1 MTRQRPTRSLFLRTL
16 GGIAVAAIATG
27 CAGTAAGPAWTESAA
42 GHALSGPVT
51 AVSIP
56 AARSAA
62 VVRAVARPASLDA
75 SGTLASTGV
84 EAAAASTG
92 TASAAIAAAPASGA
106 TGATAAA
113 TPHVYLTIVT
123 GDMIGKKDYPAY
135 IPSSFVLPAYSTV
148 VVTVTDFDSATP
160 LPAALQVYAHAQGIV
175 GDTFTITPIDP
186 KTPNAAAG
194 PTTAH
199 TSLDPADV
207 AHTLTAPGLGLNV
220 PIAPFARVTFTIHT
234 GAPGTYTW
242 HCMDPCGSGS
252 SGWGGAMAA
261 QSGYMEGTITV
272 A

>member
-1 MTRQRPTRSLFLRTL
+1 MSRLRPTRSLLLRTS
-16 GGIAVAAIATG
+16 GVVVVAAIATG

-42 GHALSGPVT
+42 GHALAGPVT
-51 AVSIP
+51 AVSVP
-56 AARSAA
+56 AAHAVAA
-62 VVRAVARPASLDA
+62 VRAVARPASTGAVSPTSAGIQAA
-75 SGTLASTGV
+75 SVSTG
-84 EAAAASTG
+84 AASVSTG
-92 TASAAIAAAPASGA
+92 AVPASG
-106 TGATAAA
+106 GAGTAAA
-113 TPHVYLTIVT
+113 GTPHVYLTIVT
-123 GDMIGKKDYPAY
+123 GEMIGTKDYPAY

-148 VVTVTDFDSATP
+148 VVTVTDFDTATP

-175 GDTFTITPIDP
+175 GDAFTVTPIDP

-194 PTTAH
+194 PTTTH

-220 PIAPFARVTFTIHT
+220 PIAALSRVTFTIRT

-242 HCMDPCGSGS
+242 HCMDPCGSGPT
-252 SGWGGAMAA
+252 GWGGAMAA

>member
-1 MTRQRPTRSLFLRTL
+1 MSRLRPTRSLFLCTFSVV
-16 GGIAVAAIATG
+16 AVAVLATG

-42 GHALSGPVT
+42 GHALAGPVT
-51 AVSIP
+51 AVSVA
-56 AARSAA
+56 AARSTD
-62 VVRAVARPASLDA
+62 VVRAVARPASTREAAPTPAGIQPA
-75 SGTLASTGV
+75 SVSTG
-84 EAAAASTG
+84 AGPARGGAG
-92 TASAAIAAAPASGA
+92 TA
-106 TGATAAA
+106 TAG

-123 GDMIGKKDYPAY
+123 GEMIGTKDYPAY

-175 GDTFTITPIDP
+175 GDAFTVTPFDP

-194 PTTAH
+194 PTTSH

-220 PIAPFARVTFTIHT
+220 PIAALSRVTFTIRT

-242 HCMDPCGSGS
+242 HCMDPCGGGPT
-252 SGWGGAMAA
+252 GWGGAMAA
-261 QSGYMEGTITV
+261 RSGYMEGTITV

>member
-1 MTRQRPTRSLFLRTL
+1 MSRLRPTRSLFLRTFSGL
-16 GGIAVAAIATG
+16 AVAALATG

-42 GHALSGPVT
+42 GHALPGPVT
-51 AVSIP
+51 AVSAA
-56 AARSAA
+56 AARSTA
-62 VVRAVARPASLDA
+62 VLRAVARPAS
-75 SGTLASTGV
+75 
-84 EAAAASTG
+84 TG
-92 TASAAIAAAPASGA
+92 TAATTSAGIQAASVSIGAASAATGTAPASGA
-106 TGATAAA
+106 TGTASAA
-113 TPHVYLTIVT
+113 GAPHVYLTIVT
-123 GDMIGKKDYPAY
+123 GGMIGNKDYPAF

-175 GDTFTITPIDP
+175 GDTFTVTPIDP
-186 KTPNAAAG
+186 KTPNATVG
-194 PTTAH
+194 PTTTR

-220 PIAPFARVTFTIHT
+220 PIAALSRVTFTIRT

-252 SGWGGAMAA
+252 TGWGGAMAA

>member
-1 MTRQRPTRSLFLRTL
+1 MSRQRPTRSLFLRTL
-16 GGIAVAAIATG
+16 GGVAVAALATG
-27 CAGTAAGPAWTESAA
+27 CAGTATRPAWTESAA
-42 GHALSGPVT
+42 GRALPGPVT
-51 AVSIP
+51 AVAVP
-56 AARSAA
+56 VARAVAA
-62 VVRAVARPASLDA
+62 VRAVARPASLGA
-75 SGTLASTGV
+75 SGTLASTGTAASSATTGAPSTIGGASSATAAS
-84 EAAAASTG
+84 AAAAAG
-92 TASAAIAAAPASGA
+92 
-106 TGATAAA
+106 

-123 GDMIGKKDYPAY
+123 GDMIGRKDYPAY

-148 VVTVTDFDSATP
+148 VVTVTDFDSATL
-160 LPAALQVYAHAQGIV
+160 LPAALQVYAHARGIV
-175 GDTFTITPIDP
+175 GDTFTVTPIDP

-194 PTTAH
+194 PTTTH

-220 PIAPFARVTFTIHT
+220 PTAPFARVTFTVRT
-234 GAPGTYTW
+234 GAPGTYAW